1 MSKAFVDIFGNV
13 VAATSVIVT
22 PKLQLINP
30 DIVGVNYLYGPPLE
44 IIKILTQWTA
54 SDTFEPKKYPLV
66 ALFQPFDEQ
75 NGPIGFASI
84 NDIRFI
90 IAGLTTTDGYT
101 SDRYANMIKPI
112 LYPIYDELMNQ
123 LYYNSNVDSVKG
135 QIAHTKRDWPF
146 WDDGKQAN
154 PFNDKLDVLEIIN
167 MKLNIILKTC

>member
-1 MSKAFVDIFGNV
+1 MSKAFVDIFGDV
-13 VAATSVIVT
+13 VASTSAVVT
-22 PKLQLINP
+22 PKLQLINT

-66 ALFQPFDEQ
+66 ALFQPFDEV

-101 SDRYANMIKPI
+101 ADRYANMIKPI

-123 LYYNSNVDSVKG
+123 LYYNSNIDSVKG
-135 QIAHTKRDWPF
+135 QIVHTKRDWPF